1 MFEKRFI
8 KGPSSNEEWIEK
20 AGQFK
25 RKLDFGNILG
35 VIDGS
40 KY

>member
-1 MFEKRFI
+1 MFEKRYI
-8 KGPSSNEEWIEK
+8 KAPSSKEKWVEK

-40 KY
+40 TY